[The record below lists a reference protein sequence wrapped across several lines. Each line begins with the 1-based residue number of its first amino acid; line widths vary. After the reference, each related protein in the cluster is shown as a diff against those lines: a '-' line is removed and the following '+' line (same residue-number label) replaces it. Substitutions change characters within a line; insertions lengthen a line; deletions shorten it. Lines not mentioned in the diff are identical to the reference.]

1 MSIQQLTRLLPVGF
15 ELYMTTM
22 FVIMDKHMIRRS
34 EVFTT
39 SVLKIHNLLEYY
51 AVERSIPE
59 DQNPKDQESNISSVF
74 Q

>member
-1 MSIQQLTRLLPVGF
+1 MGF

-22 FVIMDKHMIRRS
+22 LVIMDKHMIRRS

-39 SVLKIHNLLEYY
+39 SVLKIRNLLEYY

-59 DQNPKDQESNISSVF
+59 DQNPKDQESSISSVF